1 MRARHTSICKIFFAC
16 TIAWMRARGLALL
29 LLCGILAAAAP
40 AAAQPDAQAEEF
52 FAAVRAGDLERVK
65 ALLEAGVDVN
75 TKYRYGTTALFPA
88 CDRGHTEIVKL
99 LLERGA
105 EVNVQDTFYR
115 ATPLTWASSK
125 GHTEIVKMLLEKGA
139 TGIENVLV
147 SSAGQGREGIV
158 RLALEKGGLKPET
171 LSSALAAAT
180 RGKHEAIVKLLEE
193 AGAKPPPKPDFQVDA
208 ATLASYAGTYRSET
222 QGAPELT
229 FTVRDGKLAGGPPGG
244 NITLGAFDKTSFAVL
259 EVENI
264 RITFRLEGEKVVGLH
279 LRQGGF
285 EAEYKK
291 VEDKKE

>member
-1 MRARHTSICKIFFAC
+1 MRAPHTSICKISCAC
-16 TIAWMRARGLALL
+16 TIAWMRARRLALL
-29 LLCGILAAAAP
+29 LLCGMLTAAAP

-52 FAAVRAGDLERVK
+52 FAAVRAGDLGRVK

-105 EVNVQDTFYR
+105 EVNVRDTFYR
-115 ATPLTWASSK
+115 ATPLTWAATK
-125 GHTEIVKMLLEKGA
+125 GNSEIVKLLLDKGA
-139 TGIENVLV
+139 EGVEGVLTTAANRGDAATARV
-147 SSAGQGREGIV
+147 
-158 RLALEKGGLKPET
+158 ALEKGGLKPET
-171 LSSALAAAT
+171 LSSALAAAM

-259 EVENI
+259 EVENL
-264 RITFRLEGEKVVGLH
+264 RITFRLEGGKVVGLH